1 MNCIFCKIVSEE
13 IPCNKVFENDSVLA
27 FYDVNPVT
35 PEHIL
40 LIPKKHIASVDN
52 IELSDKNISAEIFA
66 AVGEIAKLKNL
77 SEDGYRLIV
86 NNGKAAGQE
95 VLHLHVHILGG
106 KKNLGPMIMD

>member
-52 IELSDKNISAEIFA
+52 IELSDKNISSEIFA